1 MKTKKLITLKSGV
14 VIRCF
19 ENEKNIYAELHGTMM
34 FANAAAEEARIA
46 VLIDDGS
53 EESFGV
59 LFGDSG
65 HASWSVHMTTDEAM
79 QLHELLPHVAF
90 KDEHRLKMAVLA
102 TSWLDKNCLILDTE
116 TTGLGDDDEVVEIS
130 IIDAQRNVLM
140 NSLVKPSKPIPQA
153 ATDIHGITNEMVANA
168 PTWDQLHDEFV
179 SVISNS
185 EQPLVIYNDSFDIR
199 LLNNTARIYGIRPAY
214 FTSAFVRKYNNVFC
228 AMKAYAELYGQWD
241 HNKQKYKWQ
250 KLTNAV
256 KQCGY
261 EVEGAH
267 RSLSDCQMTLQVLQF
282 MAVNGGA
289 A

>member
-1 MKTKKLITLKSGV
+1 MKTKTLITLKSGV

-19 ENEKNIYAELHGTMM
+19 EDAKNIYAELHGTMM

-46 VLIDDGS
+46 VLVDDDK
-53 EESFGV
+53 ESFGV
-59 LFGDSG
+59 LFGDSE
-65 HASWSVHMTTDEAM
+65 HTSWSIHMTTDEAM

-140 NSLVKPSKPIPQA
+140 NSLVKPSKPIPQE

-214 FTSAFVRKYNNVFC
+214 FTSAFVRKYNDVFC
-228 AMKAYAELYGQWD
+228 AMQAYAEFYGQWNRSKEKIQMAKT
-241 HNKQKYKWQ
+241 HQC
-250 KLTNAV
+250 NA
-256 KQCGY
+256 
-261 EVEGAH
+261 AM
-267 RSLSDCQMTLQVLQF
+267 RT
-282 MAVNGGA
+282 
-289 A
+289 